1 MNHHEFKAQ
10 LPILAD
16 PDHDLREV
24 IKRFENHVGRQLAI
38 SFFDVDENFTFQFRA
53 GCSRLIR

>member
-38 SFFDVDENFTFQFRA
+38 SFFDVDENVTFNLGPVA
-53 GCSRLIR
+53 PV